1 MKQDIRIKTVLI
13 VEDDG
18 WYLSRIEILTG
29 REVWSRELS
38 EAWRT
43 RDRNKAKAVAEEYGG
58 RLMLFNPII
67 WEVKAL

>member
-1 MKQDIRIKTVLI
+1 MKQDIRTKTVLI

-18 WYLSRIEILTG
+18 WYLSRIEMLTG
-29 REVWSRELS
+29 RVIWSRELS

-43 RDRNKAKAVAEEYGG
+43 RDRNKANAVAEEYVG